1 MPVFSPS
8 FLEELS
14 SRVSIVN
21 VVGQVVKLKR
31 RGNEYWGCCP
41 FHHEKTA
48 SFSVSDEKEFYHCFG
63 CGEHGD
69 VFSFVR
75 KAMGMTFPEAVEYLA
90 HQAGM
95 EIPRASPEEYERE
108 RRKKGL
114 TEALEAACRFFEE
127 QLQKPAGRPG
137 LYYLQQ
143 RGLTGETIKRFRL
156 GFAVPGNALKAF
168 LTREGFSEDVLKEA
182 GLISKSNDSDSFY
195 DYFRNRVM
203 FPIMDKHGRVIAFG
217 GRVMDNGEPKY
228 LNSPE
233 SSVFSKGENL
243 YALHLAGDQARKK
256 QEIIVVEGY
265 MDVIAMAQAG
275 INRAVAPLG
284 TALTER
290 QIELLWRYA
299 PEPLCSFDGDGAGQ
313 KAAARAAERVLPLLK
328 PGYSLRF
335 ITLPDELDPDEF
347 IQERGVSALEDF
359 LKTQYRPLFRQLWQ
373 MMLNGRDLS
382 TPERKAGLKKD
393 IEEELNKIANAD
405 VKHYYRQ
412 EFKDELQKLFA
423 PQNNATASPRFFKR
437 KKDRQSAQMLIPERG
452 SEEYNKFWAD
462 PVTHPS
468 LIADHSETRMLLAY
482 LLSFPD
488 IGGDFLEE
496 LADWTPPSR
505 ELGEELV
512 LLLETISSD
521 PDISADRLKEHLS
534 MTGRDGLYS
543 SLSAE
548 MEMLRRKKL
557 MPNEAKA
564 DLAGLLKGMRKK
576 ALKTELQK
584 LAQRIAV
591 TPDEDAA
598 VLWEQYQNL
607 LKEEKESE

>member
-8 FLEELS
+8 FLQELS
-14 SRVSIVN
+14 SRVSIVSI
-21 VVGQVVKLKR
+21 VGQTVKLKR

-63 CGEHGD
+63 CGEHGN
-69 VFSFVR
+69 VFNFVQ
-75 KAMGMTFPEAVEYLA
+75 KAMGMTFIEAVEYLA

-95 EIPRASPEEYERE
+95 EIPRATPEEFERE

-114 TEALEAACRFFEE
+114 TEALETACQFFEE

-143 RGLTGETIKRFRL
+143 RGLTAETIKRFRL
-156 GFAVPGNALKAF
+156 GYAVPGNALKAL
-168 LTREGFSEDVLKEA
+168 LTREGFSEDVLREA
-182 GLISKSNDSDSFY
+182 GLISKSADSDSFY

-203 FPIMDKHGRVIAFG
+203 FPIMDRRGKVIAFG
-217 GRVMDNGEPKY
+217 GRVLDNGEPKY
-228 LNSPE
+228 LNSPD
-233 SSVFSKGENL
+233 SPVFSKGENL
-243 YALHLAGDQARKK
+243 YALHLSGDQARKK

-335 ITLPDELDPDEF
+335 ITLPDDLDPDEF
-347 IQERGVSALEDF
+347 IQERGVTALEDF
-359 LKTQYRPLFRQLWQ
+359 LQTQYRPLFKQLWQ
-373 MMLNGRDLS
+373 MLLNGRDLS

-393 IEEELNKIANAD
+393 IEEELNKIANQD
-405 VKHYYRQ
+405 VRHYYRQ
-412 EFKDELQKLFA
+412 EFRDALQKLFA
-423 PQNNATASPRFFKR
+423 PESSVAAAPRLFKHGKAKR
-437 KKDRQSAQMLIPERG
+437 SDHTLIPERG
-452 SEEYNKFWAD
+452 SEEFNRFWAD

-468 LIADHSETRMLLAY
+468 LIADHNETRMLLAY
-482 LLSFPD
+482 LLLFPD
-488 IGGDFLEE
+488 IGSDFLED
-496 LADWTPPSR
+496 LAGWTAPSP
-505 ELGEELV
+505 ELGRDLA
-512 LLLETISSD
+512 LLLEALSTD
-521 PDISADRLKEHLS
+521 PDLSADRLKEHLRL
-534 MTGRDGLYS
+534 TGQDQLYA

-548 MEMLRRKKL
+548 LEMLHRKKIL
-557 MPNEAKA
+557 PYEAKS
-564 DLAGLLKGMRKK
+564 DLTELLKGMHKK
-576 ALKTELQK
+576 ALRTELQR
-584 LAQRIAV
+584 LAERIAAASS
-591 TPDEDAA
+591 DDAA
-598 VLWEQYQNL
+598 LLWEQYQNL